1 MYEFFI
7 VVGEDGP
14 CVAGRAET
22 VLPHQSGSLHRH
34 GQSQQA
40 LWESL
45 LTLHVEVA
53 LYYHLLS

>member
-7 VVGEDGP
+7 IVGEDGP

-22 VLPHQSGSLHRH
+22 VLPDQSGSLHHH

-45 LTLHVEVA
+45 LTLHVEEA
-53 LYYHLLS
+53 LYDMPLS